1 MVRRGIYLNVP
12 FFKKTNHI
20 HFPIM
25 FIRQPKLVF
34 ALFFQSEKQNESE
47 EEPETVW
54 LFAFQEVLEACFQK
68 RMGCKNGF
76 MKSYCGV
83 EKSQFL

>member
-1 MVRRGIYLNVP
+1 MLLFGNSAFSFSFALKL
-12 FFKKTNHI
+12 FLA
-20 HFPIM
+20 
-25 FIRQPKLVF
+25 LVF
-34 ALFFQSEKQNESE
+34 ALFFHSEHQNESE

-76 MKSYCGV
+76 MKSNCGV